1 MSDVGSLMAGLRGPR
16 IAAFPLT
23 ASKFVIYVR
32 KKIPRVKA
40 ETIQTSPVAGGSLQG
55 QNPGHAEAAKP
66 EDRFSPHGPKQS

>member
-1 MSDVGSLMAGLRGPR
+1 MDREAPLSLV
-16 IAAFPLT
+16 

-32 KKIPRVKA
+32 KKIPRIKA

-55 QNPGHAEAAKP
+55 QSPGHAEAAKS